1 MRKRNDYISMSAINE
16 DFFPQDIANVLNSY
30 GLSAET
36 KSEDIIKDAAS
47 PQEAILN
54 YLRFLEGARIN
65 LKEIHWSTKYT
76 KTHKNVSSDMIAML
90 DSVQDSI
97 AEDMQGFYGV
107 RIQVGGLVPIMCK
120 IESLSEL
127 IDTLRKKTID
137 IKQSILNVDGLA
149 GVVSILDGLIHDINV
164 SGYLESMEF

>member
-1 MRKRNDYISMSAINE
+1 MIKRNNYISMSAINE
-16 DFFPQDIANVLNSY
+16 DFSPQDIANVLNSY
-30 GLSAET
+30 GLSAEP

-47 PQEAILN
+47 PQEVILN
-54 YLRFLEGARIN
+54 YLRFLEGLRIN

-76 KTHKNVSSDMIAML
+76 KTHKVSSDMIAML

-107 RIQVGGLVPIMCK
+107 RIQVGGLVPIICK
-120 IESLSEL
+120 IESLADL
-127 IDTLRKKTID
+127 IDTLRTKTIEL
-137 IKQSILNVDGLA
+137 KRSILNVDGLD